1 MDAFLISLGLVALA
15 ELGDKTQLLAIL
27 LAARFHR
34 PWTIIAG
41 IFVATLANHLM
52 AATVGDLVGDIFRGR
67 IAHWG
72 LGLVFIAFA
81 AWTLVPDTLEDD
93 DAPSKSAHGVFWTT
107 VICFFMA
114 EMGDKTQ
121 VATLALAAR
130 FHTILPVAAGTTV
143 GMMLADGPA
152 VFISRAAAG
161 RIPVKAIR
169 IVAAISM
176 AALGLWTIVSG

>member
-1 MDAFLISLGLVALA
+1 MEAFFISLGLVALA

-41 IFVATLANHLM
+41 ILTATVANHLI
-52 AATVGDLVGDIFRGR
+52 AATVGDLVGDVLKGAL
-67 IAHWG
+67 AHWV
-72 LGLVFIAFA
+72 LGIAFIAFA
-81 AWTLVPDTLEDD
+81 GWTLIPDKLGDD
-93 DAPSKSAHGVFWTT
+93 EAPPKSAHGVFWTT

-130 FHTILPVAAGTTV
+130 FHTILPVAAGTTI

-169 IVAAISM
+169 IVAAVAM
-176 AALGLWTIVSG
+176 VALGVWTILSA